1 MVPLGRVITISS
13 AVRCGLPCESDT
25 QKYSTLSPAGLLQP
39 LPIPVAVWEDLSMD
53 FIEGLPTSFS
63 YNVIYVVVDRLSK
76 YTHFI
81 GVAKKF
87 IGEVVRLHSFPK
99 SIVPDRDKIFLSSF
113 WRELFRLSATSLKFS
128 TTFHPQTRCF
138 ASTHPHT
145 WYKYLCWA
153 ELHPVFHV
161 S

>member
-13 AVRCGLPCESDT
+13 AVRCGLPCVSDT

-53 FIEGLPTSFS
+53 FVEGLPTSFG

-81 GVAKKF
+81 GLKNPFQAIDSAKKF
-87 IGEVVRLHSFPK
+87 IGDVVRLHGFPK
-99 SIVPDRDKIFLSSF
+99 LIVSDRDKIFLSSF
-113 WRELFRLSATSLKFS
+113 WRELF
-128 TTFHPQTRCF
+128 
-138 ASTHPHT
+138 
-145 WYKYLCWA
+145 
-153 ELHPVFHV
+153 
-161 S
+161 